1 MNKAIKERISALMD
15 GELSEF
21 EARRVLEE
29 IKEDPELRHYWSS
42 LLVSRKGLKE
52 QSLVLEGKDI
62 SQKIA
67 RELGYLS
74 NEFKKE
80 PRSNEKKSFTPL
92 FYFAASGSV
101 AVVVVLLSI
110 ANISISS
117 DSNTLTN
124 SFSDEVSQ
132 NIAQAIESPEA
143 IKLLKKVVGGID
155 AKLEKLNSYPKGQ
168 IQANYR
174 MPSNG
179 KTFNVNLS
187 PISSSYDPGSLRAS
201 KLVYLKTDKGL
212 FILSISGDIPPEEK
226 AQILR
231 NASVR
236 FNKIN

>member
-29 IKEDPELRHYWSS
+29 IKENPELRHYWSS

-52 QSLVLEGKDI
+52 QSLVLEGRDI

-74 NEFKKE
+74 NKFTKE
-80 PRSNEKKSFTPL
+80 PRSNDKNSLTPL
-92 FYFAASGSV
+92 FYLVASGSV
-101 AVVVVLLSI
+101 AVAVVLLSI
-110 ANISISS
+110 ANIPISS

-124 SFSDEVSQ
+124 SFSDEVSLS
-132 NIAQAIESPEA
+132 IAQAIESPEA
-143 IKLLKKVVGGID
+143 ITLLKKAVGGID

-201 KLVYLKTDKGL
+201 TLVYLKTDKGL
-212 FILSISGDIPPEEK
+212 FILSISGDIPPEKK

>member
-110 ANISISS
+110 ANVSISS
-117 DSNTLTN
+117 DSNTLAN

-212 FILSISGDIPPEEK
+212 FILSISGDIPPEKK

>member
-21 EARRVLEE
+21 EVRRVLEE

-52 QSLVLEGKDI
+52 QSLVLEGRDI

-110 ANISISS
+110 ANVSISS
-117 DSNTLTN
+117 DSNTLAN

-143 IKLLKKVVGGID
+143 IKLLKKAVSGIN
-155 AKLEKLNSYPKGQ
+155 AKLEKLNS
-168 IQANYR
+168 
-174 MPSNG
+174 
-179 KTFNVNLS
+179 
-187 PISSSYDPGSLRAS
+187 
-201 KLVYLKTDKGL
+201 
-212 FILSISGDIPPEEK
+212 
-226 AQILR
+226 
-231 NASVR
+231 
-236 FNKIN
+236 